1 MTPEARFKTCRNGR
15 GYQGHEAIISG
26 ISGKL
31 ESIAVM
37 ADDAVETYGVRE
49 ECMGTRPAQE
59 VPTDL
64 LI

>member
-1 MTPEARFKTCRNGR
+1 MPEARFKTCRNRR

-26 ISGKL
+26 FGGKPK
-31 ESIAVM
+31 SIVVM

-49 ECMGTRPAQE
+49 ECMGARPTQE
-59 VPTDL
+59 VPADL